1 MTASE
6 LDIDEEYKS
15 TLRTRSYQNMLKEV
29 GEQLRRLGSPTVD
42 HEEEEEEPGEEEDA
56 AETEGGE
63 EEEEEDDESTA
74 PSAHLPRDFLVP
86 AELDR
91 LVPADG
97 EVRLRGLLRDY
108 LDSGL
113 RASAFCY
120 QLLESIA
127 GARANHR
134 AVQRIVEQ
142 RRGALWDLVRIARLD
157 NPLSQPRLSD
167 FLRHHGSAYAALAP
181 RSGPCSGASRPSMR
195 RRAASTGSTASST
208 PWAGCW
214 HGSTTRSS
222 MTGGW
227 RRPSSAAAVTS
238 GGGRRGAPGGE
249 DRQLEQLQELEERVL
264 LCLLT
269 ITRAWNL
276 LQTQGLVSLQPV
288 VTIESHPAETR
299 PWRTQEAMEREK
311 NYI

>member
-29 GEQLRRLGSPTVD
+29 GEQLRRLGSPTVA

-167 FLRHHGSAYAALAP
+167 FLRHHGSAYAALTP
-181 RSGPCSGASRPSMR
+181 RLRSLQRGFAAFSRTARAR
-195 RRAASTGSTASST
+195 RR
-208 PWAGCW
+208 
-214 HGSTTRSS
+214 RSS
-222 MTGGW
+222 LD
-227 RRPSSAAAVTS
+227 AAARGIYGLHREFDTVGRLLARLNDEIEHDRWVAKTLLR
-238 GGGRRGAPGGE
+238 GGGYLWEEAAGELRAGE

-269 ITRAWNL
+269 ITRAWKL
-276 LQTQGLVSLQPV
+276 LQTQGLVSPS
-288 VTIESHPAETR
+288 TSSNH
-299 PWRTQEAMEREK
+299 
-311 NYI
+311 